1 MEQGRNVLAI
11 VQDPAFGERVGE
23 VAAVVAQD
31 VLETHAL
38 SPNDVDL
45 VVASPALPAFMKVLS
60 AHLGVGEE
68 RILAAQQVLHTVA
81 FVAALDQAV
90 RTGRMWRGDKVLFV
104 CGGAG
109 LTAGA
114 ALYRPL

>member
-23 VAAVVAQD
+23 VAAVDARD

-45 VVASPALPAFMKVLS
+45 VVASPALPAFTKVLS

-68 RILAAQQVLHTVA
+68 RILTAQQVLHTVA